1 MSSTRRV
8 SAVRLSV
15 SALVCPTISAMRP
28 LSAGSLRGVSIARSI
43 LSSRAVNSAATGAFC
58 AAAGEGGGFGA
69 GFDGAA
75 GISDAAVPTG
85 VVSRDGMTPANQSAA
100 AAPAITAAPISALA
114 TCDVKRRAD
123 RGEAGAFAPAVACSA
138 APVPGSPAVALS
150 AALSTSVA
158 ANSIVG
164 GRRPALSP
172 VSLVMPS
179 LLKQLP
185 RKYSVSRKV
194 RARHPGSAAPRP
206 EYAPRR
212 PRAAARRLAPIG
224 RNARRHRVRRPAPRL
239 PAREDIAPSGRD
251 RPRSDRPRIFF
262 YAALRQDRRRV
273 PRRPDKAAAPAA
285 VNERRRGWPDRSHC
299 RLPRRPRRN
308 PCRALLLP

>member
-15 SALVCPTISAMRP
+15 SALVCPAISAMRP

-43 LSSRAVNSAATGAFC
+43 LSSRAVNSAATGALC
-58 AAAGEGGGFGA
+58 AAPGEGGGFGA

-75 GISDAAVPTG
+75 GVSDAAVPTG
-85 VVSRDGMTPANQSAA
+85 VVSRDGVTPANQSAA

-114 TCDVKRRAD
+114 TCDVRAD
-123 RGEAGAFAPAVACSA
+123 GGEAGAFAPAVACFA
-138 APVPGSPAVALS
+138 APLPGSPAVALS

-164 GRRPALSP
+164 GRQPALSS

-212 PRAAARRLAPIG
+212 PRAAARRLAPTG
-224 RNARRHRVRRPAPRL
+224 KNATALSAPPR
-239 PAREDIAPSGRD
+239 AGSTCAP
-251 RPRSDRPRIFF
+251 
-262 YAALRQDRRRV
+262 
-273 PRRPDKAAAPAA
+273 
-285 VNERRRGWPDRSHC
+285 H
-299 RLPRRPRRN
+299 
-308 PCRALLLP
+308 